1 MSAGGRAN
9 QLAEKHEWLLRM
21 GTISRSKDVS
31 CQTVDALTV
40 SSNQASDQATS
51 QARFEHDRNTKWL
64 EQDQDWADGN
74 LDVSRV
80 GLGKK
85 LTQYHLF
92 LN

>member
-1 MSAGGRAN
+1 MSAGGKAN
-9 QLAEKHEWLLRM
+9 HLSDKHEWLLRT
-21 GTISRSKDVS
+21 GTLSRSRDVS

-40 SSNQASDQATS
+40 SSTQTSEQAGS

-64 EQDQDWADGN
+64 EHDQDWADGN

-85 LTQYHLF
+85 LP
-92 LN
+92 